1 MKDFCFRNLTTKIM
15 KKILLA
21 LLFPLFM
28 QAQVGINTT
37 TPDASSMLDISATNK
52 GLLIPRVSIPNLN
65 AAAPVT
71 TPATSLLVYNTNT
84 TTGVGF
90 YYWDGT
96 KWTPFTGGTSH
107 WTKVG
112 NNIYNNN
119 SANVGVG
126 TTTPTTKFHVENIGA
141 PGSLL
146 NQTFETNNISPLT
159 TGGSANWATQTSV
172 KYAGTYA
179 AKSGTI
185 GDSQS
190 TQMLHTVVV
199 PAGGATLSFFYNV
212 SSESGFDY
220 LRFYIDGV
228 QQNQWSGTIG
238 WTQQTY
244 ILAAGSRTLRWE
256 YSKDSSAS
264 SGTDAAY
271 IDNITITT
279 AAPAAMRIVDGNQSL
294 GKVLTSDAN
303 GNASWQ
309 SITNSSIADIPLM
322 ASLNGLRIPICN
334 SVSVGATGSFSI
346 TVKGVP
352 TTVNWEVLAKQ
363 GKSGSTNVSG
373 QQVANAEVLAERL
386 QVRYDFTPQ
395 LPFNPNGFIFS
406 ANNSSGFSDVFA
418 LNYANKSQSSVTIN
432 IARVERFAEQSGAN
446 CWTGQFYFDAFI
458 TN

>member
-1 MKDFCFRNLTTKIM
+1 M
-15 KKILLA
+15 KK
-21 LLFPLFM
+21 LLFTLLLPLFI

-37 TPDASSMLDISATNK
+37 TPHASSMLDISATDK

-71 TPATSLLVYNTNT
+71 APATSLLVYNTNA

-90 YYWDGT
+90 YYWDSA
-96 KWTPFTGGTSH
+96 KWTPFTGSGTSH

-112 NNIYNNN
+112 NDIYNNN
-119 SANVGVG
+119 TANVGVG

-141 PGSLL
+141 PASLL
-146 NQTFETNNISPLT
+146 NQTFETNTIAPLT
-159 TGGSANWATQTSV
+159 TSGSANWATQTSV

-190 TQMLHTVVV
+190 TQMSHTIVI

-212 SSESGFDY
+212 SSESGYDY

-228 QQNQWSGTIG
+228 QQNQWSGAIG

-256 YSKDSSAS
+256 YSKDSSSS

-271 IDNITITT
+271 IDNLTITT
-279 AAPAAMRIVDGNQSL
+279 SAPAAMRIVDGNQSV
-294 GKVLTSDAN
+294 GKVLTSDAS

-309 SITNSSIADIPLM
+309 SLTNSSISDIPIM
-322 ASLNGLRIPICN
+322 ASIQGMTIPICN
-334 SVSVGATGSFSI
+334 TVSAGSTGSFSVNI
-346 TVKGVP
+346 KGVP
-352 TTVNWEVLAKQ
+352 TTVSWDVLLKQ
-363 GKSGSTNVSG
+363 GKSGSTLVSG
-373 QQVANAEVLAERL
+373 QQVANAEVKAERI
-386 QVRYDFTPQ
+386 QVRYTFSPQ
-395 LPFNPNGFIFS
+395 LPFNPQGIIFS
-406 ANNSSGFSDVFA
+406 ANNNSGFPDTFV
-418 LNYANKSQSSVTIN
+418 LNYANKSQTSITVN
-432 IARVERFAEQSGAN
+432 IARTDVYAEQSGAN
-446 CWTGQFYFDAFI
+446 FWTGQFYFDVFM

>member
-1 MKDFCFRNLTTKIM
+1 M
-15 KKILLA
+15 KKIVFTLL
-21 LLFPLFM
+21 LLPLIL

-37 TPDASSMLDISATNK
+37 TPDASSMLDINATDK

-65 AAAPVT
+65 AASPITA
-71 TPATSLLVYNTNT
+71 PATSLLVYNTNT
-84 TTGVGF
+84 TTGAGF

-112 NNIYNNN
+112 NDIYNNN
-119 SANVGVG
+119 TANVGVG

-146 NQTFETNNISPLT
+146 NQNFETNTITPLT
-159 TGGSANWATQTSV
+159 TGGSANWATQTTV
-172 KYAGTYA
+172 KFAGTYA

-185 GDSQS
+185 ADSQT
-190 TQMLHTVVV
+190 TQMSHTIVI
-199 PAGGATLSFFYNV
+199 PAGGATLSFYYNV
-212 SSESGFDY
+212 SSESGYDY

-228 QQNQWSGTIG
+228 QQNQWSGAIG
-238 WTQQTY
+238 WTQQSY

-256 YSKDSSAS
+256 YSKDSSSS

-271 IDNITITT
+271 IDNITIAT
-279 AAPAAMRIVDGNQSL
+279 AAPAAMRIVDGNQAT
-294 GKVLTSDAN
+294 GKVLTSDAS

-309 SITNSSIADIPLM
+309 SITNSSISDIPIM
-322 ASLNGLRIPICN
+322 ATVQGMVIPICN
-334 SVSVGATGSFSI
+334 SVSVGSTGSFSTTI
-346 TVKGVP
+346 KGVP
-352 TTVNWEVLAKQ
+352 TTVSWEVLARQ
-363 GKSGSTNVSG
+363 QKSASQLVSG
-373 QQVANAEVLAERL
+373 NQLARAEVLAERL
-386 QVRYDFTPQ
+386 QVRYDFSPQ

-406 ANNSSGFSDVFA
+406 ANNNSGFPDVFV

>member
-1 MKDFCFRNLTTKIM
+1 M
-15 KKILLA
+15 KKLLFTL
-21 LLFPLFM
+21 LLFPLFI

-37 TPDASSMLDISATNK
+37 TPDASSMLDINATDK

-71 TPATSLLVYNTNT
+71 APATSLLVYNTNV
-84 TTGVGF
+84 TTGTGF

-112 NNIYNNN
+112 NDIYNNN

-126 TTTPTTKFHVENIGA
+126 TATPTTKFHIENIGT

-146 NQTFETNNISPLT
+146 NQDFETNAITPLT

-185 GDSQS
+185 ADSQT
-190 TQMLHTVVV
+190 TQMSHTIVV
-199 PAGGATLSFFYNV
+199 PTGGATLSFYYSV
-212 SSESGFDY
+212 SSESCCDK
-220 LRFYIDGV
+220 LKFYIDGIV
-228 QQNQWSGTIG
+228 QNQWGGAIG

-244 ILAAGSRTLRWE
+244 ILTAGSRTLRWE
-256 YSKDSSAS
+256 YSKDSSDI

-271 IDNITITT
+271 IDNITIVT
-279 AAPAAMRIVDGNQSL
+279 AAPAAMRIVDGNQSS
-294 GKVLTSDAN
+294 GKVLTSDAS

-309 SITNSSIADIPLM
+309 SITNSSISDIPTM
-322 ASLNGLRIPICN
+322 ATVQGMVIPICN
-334 SVSVGATGSFSI
+334 SVSVGTTGSFSTTI
-346 TVKGVP
+346 KGVP
-352 TTVNWEVLAKQ
+352 TTVSWEVLARQ
-363 GKSGSTNVSG
+363 QKSGSQLVSG
-373 QQVANAEVLAERL
+373 NQVAQAEVLAERL
-386 QVRYDFTPQ
+386 QVRYDFSPQ
-395 LPFNPNGFIFS
+395 LPFSPNGFIFS
-406 ANNSSGFSDVFA
+406 ANNNSGHPDVFV

>member
-1 MKDFCFRNLTTKIM
+1 M
-15 KKILLA
+15 KKLLFILL
-21 LLFPLFM
+21 LLPLIL

-37 TPDASSMLDISATNK
+37 TPDASSMLDINATDK

-65 AAAPVT
+65 AASPITA
-71 TPATSLLVYNTNT
+71 PATSLLVYNTNT
-84 TTGVGF
+84 TTGTGF

-112 NNIYNNN
+112 NDIYNNN
-119 SANVGVG
+119 TANVGVG
-126 TTTPTTKFHVENIGA
+126 TNTPTTKFHVENIGV

-146 NQTFETNNISPLT
+146 NQNFETNAITPLT
-159 TGGSANWATQTSV
+159 TGGSANWATQTGV

-185 GDSQS
+185 TDSQT
-190 TQMLHTVVV
+190 TQMSHTIVV
-199 PAGGATLSFFYNV
+199 PAGGATLSFYYNV
-212 SSESGFDY
+212 SSEVNYDY
-220 LRFYIDGV
+220 LRFYIDGI
-228 QQNQWSGTIG
+228 QQNQWSGAIG
-238 WTQQTY
+238 WTQQSY

-256 YSKDSSAS
+256 YSKDSSSS

-279 AAPAAMRIVDGNQSL
+279 AAPAAMRIVDGNQST
-294 GKVLTSDAN
+294 GKVLTSDAS

-309 SITNSSIADIPLM
+309 SITNSSISDIPIM
-322 ASLNGLRIPICN
+322 ATVQGMVIPICN
-334 SVSVGATGSFSI
+334 SVSVGTTGSFSTTI
-346 TVKGVP
+346 KGVP
-352 TTVNWEVLAKQ
+352 TTVSWEVLARQ
-363 GKSGSTNVSG
+363 QKSGSQLVSG
-373 QQVANAEVLAERL
+373 NQVAQAEVLAERL
-386 QVRYDFTPQ
+386 QVRYNFSPQ

-406 ANNSSGFSDVFA
+406 ANNNSGHPDVFV

>member
-1 MKDFCFRNLTTKIM
+1 M
-15 KKILLA
+15 KKLLFILL
-21 LLFPLFM
+21 LLPLITE
-28 QAQVGINTT
+28 AQVGINTT
-37 TPDASSMLDISATNK
+37 TPDASSMLDINATDK
-52 GLLIPRVSIPNLN
+52 GLLIPRVSIPNFN
-65 AAAPVT
+65 AAAPIT
-71 TPATSLLVYNTNT
+71 APATSLLVYNTNT
-84 TTGVGF
+84 TTGAGF

-112 NNIYNNN
+112 NDIYNNN

-126 TTTPTTKFHVENIGA
+126 TTTPTTKFHVENIGV

-146 NQTFETNNISPLT
+146 NQNFETNAITPLT
-159 TGGSANWATQTSV
+159 TGGSANWATQSSV

-185 GDSQS
+185 TDSQT
-190 TQMLHTVVV
+190 TQMSHTIVI
-199 PAGGATLSFFYNV
+199 PAGGATLSFFYSV
-212 SSESGFDY
+212 SSESGYDY

-228 QQNQWSGTIG
+228 QQNQWSGAIG
-238 WTQQTY
+238 WTQQSY

-256 YSKDSSAS
+256 YTKDAS
-264 SGTDAAY
+264 SSVGTDAAY
-271 IDNITITT
+271 IDNISIAT
-279 AAPAAMRIVDGNQSL
+279 AAPAAMRIVDVNQSL
-294 GKVLTSDAN
+294 GKVLTSDAT

-309 SITNSSIADIPLM
+309 SITNSSISDIPIM
-322 ASLNGLRIPICN
+322 ATVQGMVIPICN
-334 SVSVGATGSFSI
+334 AVTVGTTGSFSTTI
-346 TVKGVP
+346 KGVP
-352 TTVNWEVLAKQ
+352 TTVSWEVLARQ
-363 GKSGSTNVSG
+363 QKSGSQLVSG
-373 QQVANAEVLAERL
+373 NQLAQAEVLAERL
-386 QVRYDFTPQ
+386 QVRYNFSPQ

-406 ANNSSGFSDVFA
+406 ANNNSGHPDVFV

>member
-1 MKDFCFRNLTTKIM
+1 M
-15 KKILLA
+15 KKLLFILL
-21 LLFPLFM
+21 LLPLIL

-37 TPDASSMLDISATNK
+37 TPDASSMLDINATDK

-65 AAAPVT
+65 AASPITA
-71 TPATSLLVYNTNT
+71 PATSLLVYNTNT
-84 TTGVGF
+84 TTGTGF

-112 NNIYNNN
+112 NDIYNNN
-119 SANVGVG
+119 TANVGVG

-146 NQTFETNNISPLT
+146 NQDFETNAITPLT
-159 TGGSANWATQTSV
+159 TGGSANWATQTGV

-185 GDSQS
+185 TDSQT
-190 TQMLHTVVV
+190 TQMSHTIVV
-199 PAGGATLSFFYNV
+199 PAGGASLSFYYNV
-212 SSESGFDY
+212 SSETNYDY
-220 LRFYIDGV
+220 LRFYIDGI

-238 WTQQTY
+238 WTQQSY

-256 YSKDSSAS
+256 YSKDSSSS
-264 SGTDAAY
+264 SGADAAY
-271 IDNITITT
+271 IDNITIAT
-279 AAPAAMRIVDGNQSL
+279 AAPAAMRIVDGNQSS
-294 GKVLTSDAN
+294 GKVLTSDAS

-309 SITNSSIADIPLM
+309 SITNSSISDIPIM
-322 ASLNGLRIPICN
+322 ATVQGMVIPICN
-334 SVSVGATGSFSI
+334 SVSNGSTGSFSTTI
-346 TVKGVP
+346 KGVP
-352 TTVNWEVLAKQ
+352 TTVSWTVLARQ
-363 GKSGSTNVSG
+363 QKSGSQLVSG
-373 QQVANAEVLAERL
+373 NQVAQAEVLAERL
-386 QVRYDFTPQ
+386 QVRYDFSPQ

-406 ANNSSGFSDVFA
+406 ANNNSGHPDVFV

>member
-1 MKDFCFRNLTTKIM
+1 M
-15 KKILLA
+15 KK
-21 LLFPLFM
+21 LLFTLLLLPLIL

-37 TPDASSMLDISATNK
+37 TPDASSMLDINATDK

-65 AAAPVT
+65 AASPITA
-71 TPATSLLVYNTNT
+71 PATSLLVYNTNT
-84 TTGVGF
+84 TTGAGF

-112 NNIYNNN
+112 NDIYNNN

-146 NQTFETNNISPLT
+146 NQNFETNTITPLT
-159 TGGSANWATQTSV
+159 TGGSANWATQTTV
-172 KYAGTYA
+172 KFAGTYA

-185 GDSQS
+185 ADSQT
-190 TQMLHTVVV
+190 TQMSHTIVI
-199 PAGGATLSFFYNV
+199 PAGGATLSFYYNV
-212 SSESGFDY
+212 SSESGYDY

-228 QQNQWSGTIG
+228 QQNQWSGAIG
-238 WTQQTY
+238 WTQQSY

-256 YSKDSSAS
+256 YSKDSSSS
-264 SGTDAAY
+264 SGSDAAY
-271 IDNITITT
+271 IDNITIAT
-279 AAPAAMRIVDGNQSL
+279 AAPAAMRIVDGNQAT
-294 GKVLTSDAN
+294 GKVLTSDVN

-309 SITNSSIADIPLM
+309 SITNSSISDIPIM
-322 ASLNGLRIPICN
+322 ATVQGMVIPICN
-334 SVSVGATGSFSI
+334 SVSVGSTGSFSTTI
-346 TVKGVP
+346 KGVP
-352 TTVNWEVLAKQ
+352 TTVSWEVLARQ
-363 GKSGSTNVSG
+363 QKSGSQLVSG
-373 QQVANAEVLAERL
+373 NQVAQAEVLAERL
-386 QVRYDFTPQ
+386 QVRYNFSPQ

-406 ANNSSGFSDVFA
+406 ANNNSGHPDVFV

-432 IARVERFAEQSGAN
+432 VARVERFAEQSGAN

>member
-1 MKDFCFRNLTTKIM
+1 M
-15 KKILLA
+15 KK
-21 LLFPLFM
+21 LLFTLLLLPLIL

-37 TPDASSMLDISATNK
+37 TPDASSMLDINATDK
-52 GLLIPRVSIPNLN
+52 GLLIPRISIPNLN
-65 AAAPVT
+65 ATAPIT
-71 TPATSLLVYNTNT
+71 APATSLLVYNTNV
-84 TTGVGF
+84 TTGTGF

-112 NNIYNNN
+112 NDIYNNN
-119 SANVGVG
+119 TANVGVG

-146 NQTFETNNISPLT
+146 NQNFETNTITPLT
-159 TGGSANWATQTSV
+159 TGGSANWATQTTV
-172 KYAGTYA
+172 KFAGTYA

-185 GDSQS
+185 ADSQT
-190 TQMLHTVVV
+190 TQMSHTIVI
-199 PAGGATLSFFYNV
+199 PAGGATLSFYYNV
-212 SSESGFDY
+212 SSESGYDY

-228 QQNQWSGTIG
+228 QQNQWSGAIG
-238 WTQQTY
+238 WTQQSY

-256 YSKDSSAS
+256 YSKDSSSS

-271 IDNITITT
+271 IDNITIAT
-279 AAPAAMRIVDGNQSL
+279 AAPAAMRIVDGNQAT
-294 GKVLTSDAN
+294 GKVLTSDAS

-309 SITNSSIADIPLM
+309 SITNSSISDIPIM
-322 ASLNGLRIPICN
+322 ATVQGMVIPICN
-334 SVSVGATGSFSI
+334 SVSVGSTGSFSTTI
-346 TVKGVP
+346 KGVP
-352 TTVNWEVLAKQ
+352 TTVSWEVLARQ
-363 GKSGSTNVSG
+363 QKSASQLVSG
-373 QQVANAEVLAERL
+373 NQLARAEVLAERL
-386 QVRYDFTPQ
+386 QVRYDFSPQ

-406 ANNSSGFSDVFA
+406 ANNNSGFPDVFV

>member
-1 MKDFCFRNLTTKIM
+1 M
-15 KKILLA
+15 KKLLFT
-21 LLFPLFM
+21 LLFPLFI

-37 TPDASSMLDISATNK
+37 TPDASSMLDINATDK

-65 AAAPVT
+65 AAAPIT
-71 TPATSLLVYNTNT
+71 SPATSLLVYNTNT
-84 TTGVGF
+84 TTGAGF

-112 NNIYNNN
+112 NDIYNNN
-119 SANVGVG
+119 TGNVGVG
-126 TTTPTTKFHVENIGA
+126 TTTPTTKFHVENV
-141 PGSLL
+141 GSPSTLL
-146 NQTFETNNISPLT
+146 NQNFETNAITPFT
-159 TGGSANWATQTSV
+159 TGGNANWATQTTV
-172 KYAGTYA
+172 KYAGSYA

-185 GDSQS
+185 ADNQS
-190 TQMLHTVVV
+190 TQMSHTIVI
-199 PAGGATLSFFYNV
+199 PSGGATLSFFYNV
-212 SSESGFDY
+212 SSETGYDY

-244 ILAAGSRTLRWE
+244 ILAAGSRTLKWE
-256 YSKDSSAS
+256 YSKDSSSS
-264 SGTDAAY
+264 SGSDAAY
-271 IDNITITT
+271 IDNISIVT
-279 AAPAAMRIVDGNQSL
+279 AAPPAMRIVDGNQAS
-294 GKVLTSDAN
+294 GKVLTSDAS

-309 SITNSSIADIPLM
+309 SITNSSISDIPIM
-322 ASLNGLRIPICN
+322 ASVQGMVIPICN
-334 SVSVGATGSFSI
+334 DVSVGSTGSFSVTI
-346 TVKGVP
+346 KGVP
-352 TTVNWEVLAKQ
+352 TTVSWEVLGRQ
-363 GKSGSTNVSG
+363 QKSGSQLVSG
-373 QQVANAEVLAERL
+373 NQLARAEVLAERL
-386 QVRYDFTPQ
+386 QVRYNFSPQ

-406 ANNSSGFSDVFA
+406 ANNNSGFPDVFV

>member
-1 MKDFCFRNLTTKIM
+1 M
-15 KKILLA
+15 KKLLFILL
-21 LLFPLFM
+21 LLPLILE
-28 QAQVGINTT
+28 AQVGINTT
-37 TPDASSMLDISATNK
+37 TPDASSMLDINATDK

-65 AAAPVT
+65 AAAPIT
-71 TPATSLLVYNTNT
+71 APATSLLVYNTNT
-84 TTGVGF
+84 TTGAGF

-112 NNIYNNN
+112 NDIYNNN

-126 TTTPTTKFHVENIGA
+126 TTTPTTKFHVENIGV

-146 NQTFETNNISPLT
+146 NQNFETNAITPLT
-159 TGGSANWATQTSV
+159 TGGSANWATQSSV

-185 GDSQS
+185 TDSQT
-190 TQMLHTVVV
+190 TQMSHTIVI
-199 PAGGATLSFFYNV
+199 PAGGATLSFFYSV
-212 SSESGFDY
+212 SSENGYDY

-228 QQNQWSGTIG
+228 QQNQWSGAIG
-238 WTQQTY
+238 WTQQSY

-256 YSKDSSAS
+256 YTKDAS
-264 SGTDAAY
+264 SSVGTDAAY
-271 IDNITITT
+271 IDNISIAT

-294 GKVLTSDAN
+294 GKVLTSDAT

-309 SITNSSIADIPLM
+309 SITNSSISDIPIM
-322 ASLNGLRIPICN
+322 ATVQGMVIPICN
-334 SVSVGATGSFSI
+334 SVTVGTTGSFSTTI
-346 TVKGVP
+346 KGVP
-352 TTVNWEVLAKQ
+352 TTVSWEVLARQ
-363 GKSGSTNVSG
+363 QKSGSQLVSG
-373 QQVANAEVLAERL
+373 NQLAQAEVLAERL
-386 QVRYDFTPQ
+386 QVRYNFSPQ

-406 ANNSSGFSDVFA
+406 ANNNSGHPDVFV

>member
-1 MKDFCFRNLTTKIM
+1 M
-15 KKILLA
+15 KKIVFTLL
-21 LLFPLFM
+21 LLPLIL

-37 TPDASSMLDISATNK
+37 TPDASSMLDINATDK

-65 AAAPVT
+65 AASPITA
-71 TPATSLLVYNTNT
+71 PATSLLVYNTNT
-84 TTGVGF
+84 TTGAGF

-112 NNIYNNN
+112 NDIYNNN
-119 SANVGVG
+119 TANVGVG

-146 NQTFETNNISPLT
+146 NQNFETNTITPLT
-159 TGGSANWATQTSV
+159 TGGSANWATQTTV
-172 KYAGTYA
+172 KFAGTYA

-185 GDSQS
+185 TDSQT
-190 TQMLHTVVV
+190 TQMSHTIVI
-199 PAGGATLSFFYNV
+199 PAGGATLSFYYNV
-212 SSESGFDY
+212 SSEVGYDY
-220 LRFYIDGV
+220 LRFYIDGI
-228 QQNQWSGTIG
+228 QQNQWSGAIG
-238 WTQQTY
+238 WTQQSY

-256 YSKDSSAS
+256 YSKDSSSS

-271 IDNITITT
+271 IDNITIAT
-279 AAPAAMRIVDGNQSL
+279 AAPAAMRIVDGNQAT
-294 GKVLTSDAN
+294 GKVLTSDVN

-309 SITNSSIADIPLM
+309 SITNSSISDIPIM
-322 ASLNGLRIPICN
+322 ASVQGMIIPICN
-334 SVSVGATGSFSI
+334 DVSVGTTGSFSTTI
-346 TVKGVP
+346 KGVP
-352 TTVNWEVLAKQ
+352 TTVSWEVLARQ
-363 GKSGSTNVSG
+363 QKSASQLVSG
-373 QQVANAEVLAERL
+373 NQLARAEVLAERL
-386 QVRYDFTPQ
+386 QVRYDFSPQ

-406 ANNSSGFSDVFA
+406 ANNNSGHPDVFV

-432 IARVERFAEQSGAN
+432 VARVERFAEQSGAN

>member
-1 MKDFCFRNLTTKIM
+1 M
-15 KKILLA
+15 KKLLFILL
-21 LLFPLFM
+21 LLPLIH

-37 TPDASSMLDISATNK
+37 TPDASSMLDINATDK

-65 AAAPVT
+65 AASPITA
-71 TPATSLLVYNTNT
+71 PATSLLVYNTNT
-84 TTGVGF
+84 TTGTGF

-112 NNIYNNN
+112 NDIYNNN
-119 SANVGVG
+119 TANVGVG
-126 TTTPTTKFHVENIGA
+126 TTTPTTKFHIENIGV

-146 NQTFETNNISPLT
+146 NQDFETNAITPLT
-159 TGGSANWATQTSV
+159 TGGSANWATQTGV

-185 GDSQS
+185 TDSQT
-190 TQMLHTVVV
+190 TQMSHTIVV
-199 PAGGATLSFFYNV
+199 PAGGATLSFYYNV
-212 SSESGFDY
+212 SSEVNYDY
-220 LRFYIDGV
+220 LRFYIDGI
-228 QQNQWSGTIG
+228 QQNQWSGAIG
-238 WTQQTY
+238 WTQQSY
-244 ILAAGSRTLRWE
+244 ILASGSRTLRWE
-256 YSKDSSAS
+256 YSKDSSSS

-271 IDNITITT
+271 IDNITIAT
-279 AAPAAMRIVDGNQSL
+279 AAPAAMRIVDGNQSS
-294 GKVLTSDAN
+294 GKVLTSDAS

-309 SITNSSIADIPLM
+309 SITNSSISDIPIM
-322 ASLNGLRIPICN
+322 ATVQGMVIPICN
-334 SVSVGATGSFSI
+334 SVTIGSTGSFSTTI
-346 TVKGVP
+346 KGVP
-352 TTVNWEVLAKQ
+352 TTVSWEVLGRQ
-363 GKSGSTNVSG
+363 QKSGSQLVSG
-373 QQVANAEVLAERL
+373 NQVAQAEVLAERL
-386 QVRYDFTPQ
+386 QVRYNFSPQ

-406 ANNSSGFSDVFA
+406 ANNNSGHPDVFV

>member
-1 MKDFCFRNLTTKIM
+1 M
-15 KKILLA
+15 KK
-21 LLFPLFM
+21 LLFTLLLLPLIL

-37 TPDASSMLDISATNK
+37 TPDASSMLDINATDK

-65 AAAPVT
+65 AASPITA
-71 TPATSLLVYNTNT
+71 PATSLLVYNTNT
-84 TTGVGF
+84 TTGAGF

-112 NNIYNNN
+112 NDIYNNN

-126 TTTPTTKFHVENIGA
+126 TTTPTTKFHIENIGA

-146 NQTFETNNISPLT
+146 NQNFETNTITPLT
-159 TGGSANWATQTSV
+159 TGGSANWATQTTV
-172 KYAGTYA
+172 KFAGTYA

-185 GDSQS
+185 ADSQT
-190 TQMLHTVVV
+190 TQMSHTIVI
-199 PAGGATLSFFYNV
+199 PAGGATLSFYYNV
-212 SSESGFDY
+212 SSESGYDY

-228 QQNQWSGTIG
+228 QQNQWSGAIG
-238 WTQQTY
+238 WTQQSY

-256 YSKDSSAS
+256 YSKDSSSS

-271 IDNITITT
+271 IDNITIAT
-279 AAPAAMRIVDGNQSL
+279 AAPAAIRIVDGNQAT
-294 GKVLTSDAN
+294 GKVLTSDVN

-309 SITNSSIADIPLM
+309 SITNSSISDIPIM
-322 ASLNGLRIPICN
+322 ATVQGMVIPICN
-334 SVSVGATGSFSI
+334 SVSVGSTGSFSTTI
-346 TVKGVP
+346 KGVP
-352 TTVNWEVLAKQ
+352 TTVSWEVLARQ
-363 GKSGSTNVSG
+363 QKSGSQLVSG
-373 QQVANAEVLAERL
+373 NQVAQAEVLAERL
-386 QVRYDFTPQ
+386 QVRYNFSPQ

-406 ANNSSGFSDVFA
+406 ANNNSGHPDVFV

-432 IARVERFAEQSGAN
+432 VARVERFAEQSGAN

>member
-1 MKDFCFRNLTTKIM
+1 M
-15 KKILLA
+15 KKLVFTL
-21 LLFPLFM
+21 LLFPLFI

-37 TPDASSMLDISATNK
+37 TPDASSMLDINATDK

-65 AAAPVT
+65 AASPITAP
-71 TPATSLLVYNTNT
+71 AISLLVYNTNT
-84 TTGVGF
+84 TTGAGF

-112 NNIYNNN
+112 NDIYNNN
-119 SANVGVG
+119 TANVGVG

-146 NQTFETNNISPLT
+146 NQDFETNTITPLT
-159 TGGSANWATQTSV
+159 TGGSANWATQTTV
-172 KYAGTYA
+172 KFAGTYA

-185 GDSQS
+185 ADSQT
-190 TQMLHTVVV
+190 TQMTHTIVI
-199 PAGGATLSFFYNV
+199 PAGGATLSFYYNV
-212 SSESGFDY
+212 SSEVGYDY
-220 LRFYIDGV
+220 LRFYIDGI
-228 QQNQWSGTIG
+228 QQNQWSGAIG
-238 WTQQTY
+238 WTQQSY

-256 YSKDSSAS
+256 YSKDSSSS
-264 SGTDAAY
+264 SGTDSAY
-271 IDNITITT
+271 IDNITIAT
-279 AAPAAMRIVDGNQSL
+279 AAPAAMRIVDGNQAT
-294 GKVLTSDAN
+294 GKVLTSDVS

-309 SITNSSIADIPLM
+309 SITNSSISDIPIM
-322 ASLNGLRIPICN
+322 ASVQGMIIPICN
-334 SVSVGATGSFSI
+334 DVSVGTTGSFSTTI
-346 TVKGVP
+346 KGVP
-352 TTVNWEVLAKQ
+352 TTVSWEVLARQ
-363 GKSGSTNVSG
+363 QKSASQLVSG
-373 QQVANAEVLAERL
+373 NQLARAEVLAERL
-386 QVRYDFTPQ
+386 QVRYDFSPQ

-406 ANNSSGFSDVFA
+406 ANNNSGHPDVFV